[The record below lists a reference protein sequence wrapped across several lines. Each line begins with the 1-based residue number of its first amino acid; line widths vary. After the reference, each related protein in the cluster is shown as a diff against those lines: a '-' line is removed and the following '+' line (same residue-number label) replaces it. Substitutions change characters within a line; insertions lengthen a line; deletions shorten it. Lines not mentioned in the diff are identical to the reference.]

1 MELEEEGHEMLQI
14 EKPVN
19 ETQMIMVKNL
29 RKKEHM
35 KFIIAEILARRYPN
49 DQVDAIDQKNAA
61 EDELKKI
68 STVKELRKELLK
80 ELNEDDESTEF
91 KLCSKL
97 ALNFGAYNL
106 TKN

>member
-1 MELEEEGHEMLQI
+1 MRSSQKEDDFTKQLQANQQKKDGIRRGRARDATKKPMLQI

-19 ETQMIMVKNL
+19 ETQMIMVKNF

-61 EDELKKI
+61 EDELKK
-68 STVKELRKELLK
+68 SQQLK
-80 ELNEDDESTEF
+80 N
-91 KLCSKL
+91 
-97 ALNFGAYNL
+97 
-106 TKN
+106 

>member
-1 MELEEEGHEMLQI
+1 MLQI

-29 RKKEHM
+29 HKKEHM
-35 KFIIAEILARRYPN
+35 KFIIAEILARRYSN
-49 DQVDAIDQKNAA
+49 DQDDVTDQKNAA
-61 EDELKKI
+61 EVELKKI
-68 STVKELRKELLK
+68 LTVKELRKELLK

-91 KLCSKL
+91 KLCSEL

-106 TKN
+106 IKK